1 MASGPGVPVFDPVV
15 AEYTGQRPE
24 GLLLGSTQDNP
35 MDHLGAPGDVES
47 SSLHVQRAVRHQP
60 VTDDHGLFVQRAVR
74 ASQLES
80 ALRHAVA
87 DAVRWESLSPMAL
100 LGPWPLAPQAEAGT
114 GEAAGTTPS
123 AAPGFRNQLEASA
136 RVRLASAVQ
145 AATGSCQRNSATSF
159 DGGAPNERRYSRLNW
174 DGLS

>member
-1 MASGPGVPVFDPVV
+1 MLSQEQTAALGMASGPGVPVFDPVV

-87 DAVRWESLSPMAL
+87 DAARWESLSPVVL
-100 LGPWPLAPQAEAGT
+100 SGPWPLAPLAAADAAEV
-114 GEAAGTTPS
+114 PVKP
-123 AAPGFRNQLEASA
+123 APGFRVQLQAGA
-136 RVRLASAVQ
+136 RESGSKPLTRGLVRH
-145 AATGSCQRNSATSF
+145 GPQR
-159 DGGAPNERRYSRLNW
+159 
-174 DGLS
+174 